1 LLLSKLSL
9 NLRALPLLLPN
20 PLPTT
25 RAELTALLLQTKR
38 RIVGFNNF
46 EDRDNNNEEE
56 EEETEHAVVVLF
68 GTPIDMQRAQRERER
83 EKRRLFLSRVCE
95 CV

>member
-1 LLLSKLSL
+1 
-9 NLRALPLLLPN
+9 
-20 PLPTT
+20 
-25 RAELTALLLQTKR
+25 
-38 RIVGFNNF
+38 VGFNNF

-83 EKRRLFLSRVCE
+83 EAEAPFYREFANVCKCKCLSEMENFGAKIRHFFPS
-95 CV
+95 